1 MQPTNTD
8 MQTGWQ
14 PHKIGQNETQSNTS
28 LELASNNSVEVLRN
42 FTDEMKRFLSSRL
55 TLLQVDRG
63 MSSLDV
69 VIQGRNKP
77 VAMMYQADKQ
87 MCWDRFQKL
96 LNKIALVYFGAQNT
110 AEDVIIECYKNFLR
124 QYPTMGIDEI
134 REAHNLQS
142 ASQQKA
148 YSGYYTVNIFNETMH
163 AYIAHRNKIIK
174 AYDDTIAEKERIEA
188 EETEKRKEEFRQQ
201 TLDWFQRQKSICSL
215 KSWQDIPVYFARE
228 LYMMDKVGRGEMEIQ
243 ERAKVEAR
251 KQVEAEASQTRMG
264 GDRIKAKKLID
275 SIAQKD
281 ITFID
286 RCRNIYVQMLTW
298 KAIHSKF

>member
-1 MQPTNTD
+1 
-8 MQTGWQ
+8 
-14 PHKIGQNETQSNTS
+14 
-28 LELASNNSVEVLRN
+28 
-42 FTDEMKRFLSSRL
+42 
-55 TLLQVDRG
+55 

-69 VIQGRNKP
+69 VIQGRNRP
-77 VAMMYQADKQ
+77 VSMVYAADKQ
-87 MCWDRFQKL
+87 QCWDRFQKL

-148 YSGYYTVNIFNETMH
+148 YSGYYTVNIFNETMY
-163 AYIAHRNKIIK
+163 AYVAHRNKLIK

-201 TLDWFQRQKSICSL
+201 TIDWFNRQRSICSL
-215 KSWQDIPVYFARE
+215 RSWEEIPVYFARE
-228 LYMMDKVGRGEMEIQ
+228 LYMMDMVGRGQMNIQ
-243 ERAKVEAR
+243 ERAKVEAK
-251 KQVEAEASQTRMG
+251 KQVEAEAHQTRYS
-264 GDRIKAKKLID
+264 GDRLKAKKLID

-298 KAIHSKF
+298 NAIHAQF